1 MHIFLL
7 RVPNAFF
14 ADKLHRVA
22 VVVVVVAAAAAKP
35 HLFTSFV
42 STVTHFFRVSF
53 VGFRLAALPFA
64 FDLAKNLVHFSCFC
78 TNTVNTLNK

>member
-64 FDLAKNLVHFSCFC
+64 FDLAKKPSSF
-78 TNTVNTLNK
+78 